1 MSEIVDQKLFTQDE
15 LVLLGLLS
23 VSAQTQRTFEIGY
36 DEAGMLTGMARRLAL
51 RVTQLQKL
59 VEANGS

>member
-1 MSEIVDQKLFTQDE
+1 MSDVVDQKLFTQDE
-15 LVLLGLLS
+15 LVLLAMLS
-23 VSAQTQRTFEIGY
+23 AWSRPGGFGTLY
-36 DEAGMLTGMARRLAL
+36 DDEAGMLVHMVRRLAL